1 MKYTNSTLSRLGL
14 LSLALLLMGQG
25 CFGGDSSTAD
35 TASINTGDV
44 TLEYWRVFDDDD
56 TYDVIIDN
64 YQAQHPNVNI
74 DYRELRFDEYEEE
87 LILAFAE
94 DRGPDL
100 FTIHNTQ
107 MGEYADL
114 LLPMPESLVITE
126 RQSSGGLR
134 NEVVTVLT
142 ENPTMTMRELDN
154 LFVEQV
160 VDDVVM
166 DYQADPDIDPVES
179 IYGLPM
185 ALDSMVLFYNRDLLS
200 ASGISAAPET
210 WEDFQEAVIA
220 ITDYD
225 STGAITQSAAALGTA
240 GNVERGA
247 DILSLLMMQ
256 NHTEMTDERG
266 RITFHQIPDAV
277 EDRFPGL
284 DALEF
289 YTDFANPTKEVYTW
303 NDDFTSSFEAF
314 ANGQTAFF
322 FGYSYHLPLLR
333 TVAPKLN
340 FQISRMPQ
348 IDPDVHQVH
357 YANYWIEGVA
367 ANTEEANWAWDF
379 LLFAT
384 GEEQV
389 VHYLDAAEKPTAL
402 RGLIN
407 EQISD
412 DTLGI
417 FAEQILL
424 STNWYHGKDSGAMEK
439 AMGDLIEGML
449 ANPEDPASLLV
460 DAAKKVSQS
469 Y

>member
-1 MKYTNSTLSRLGL
+1 MKNTLKRLGL
-14 LSLALLLMGQG
+14 LSLALVLIGQG
-25 CFGGDSSTAD
+25 CFGGGSSSAD
-35 TASINTGDV
+35 TSDINTGEV

-56 TYDVIIDN
+56 TFDTIVDN
-64 YQAQHPNVNI
+64 YQSLHPNVSI
-74 DYRELRFDEYEEE
+74 DYRELRFDEYEDE
-87 LILAFAE
+87 LIRAFAE

-100 FTIHNTQ
+100 FTIHN
-107 MGEYADL
+107 MDMHEYSDL
-114 LLPMPESLVITE
+114 LLPMPESVVVTE
-126 RQSSGGLR
+126 TQSSGGLR
-134 NEVVTVLT
+134 SETVTVLT
-142 ENPTMTMRELDN
+142 EKPTMTMRQLDN
-154 LFVEQV
+154 LYVEQV

-166 DYQADPDIDPVES
+166 DYQANPDIDPVES
-179 IYGLPM
+179 IFGLPM
-185 ALDSMVLFYNRDLLS
+185 GLDSMVLYYNRDLLS
-200 ASGISAAPET
+200 AAGIAAAPET
-210 WEDFQEAVIA
+210 WADFQDSVIA

-225 STGAITQSAAALGTA
+225 SDGNISQSAAAMGTA
-240 GNVERGA
+240 DNVERAA
-247 DILSLLMMQ
+247 DILSVLMMQ

-266 RITFHQIPDAV
+266 RVSFHQIPDGV
-277 EDRFPGL
+277 EDRYPGL
-284 DALEF
+284 DAIEF

-303 NDDFTSSFEAF
+303 NDDMGSSFEAF

-322 FGYSYHLPLLR
+322 FGYSYHIPLLR

-340 FQISRMPQ
+340 FQISGMPQ
-348 IDPDVHQVH
+348 IDPSVHQVH

-367 ANTEEANWAWDF
+367 ANSDEANWAWDF

-384 GEEQV
+384 AEDQV
-389 VHYLDAAEKPTAL
+389 VHYLEEAGKPTAL
-402 RGLIN
+402 RSLIT
-407 EQISD
+407 EQLTD

-424 STNWYHGKDSGAMEK
+424 STNWYHGADAGAMEK